1 VQRAD
6 EIMILENGRII
17 EHGPRPALVV
27 NPDSRFA
34 HLLRTGLEEVMV

>member
-1 VQRAD
+1 
-6 EIMILENGRII
+6 MILEDGRIL
-17 EHGPRPALVV
+17 EHGPRPALAG